1 MTINKISQHTYASH
15 LDDGQVLILSNR
27 IDYSLSSF
35 ADVVWSRQGNW
46 EAFPHTV
53 GSATV
58 VPYGRANDLPTFI
71 RDVVNDNNL
80 VPGIINR
87 QLGLMWGQGPH
98 LYKLGYSDGNIVK
111 IWQEDKEVTAWMKSW
126 NHEEYLRSCIIDYLH
141 LNGFFNAI
149 HLTRGSRIG
158 KKTIARLEHI
168 PAKNARLGWTDT
180 KNIKDVKDIFVGN
193 FENRCVD
200 TGVRRYPVYDPTDPG
215 KHPVSAAYNHLY
227 SFSRDFYALPQ
238 FWGAMKWIIR
248 GSEIPS
254 IFKYVTDNSINL
266 AYHIHSPASY
276 WEERRRILRTMHE
289 DWTDIQVE
297 EEIAS
302 LTKKILKSMTEALSG
317 KTNAG
322 KMFHTID
329 VPDDTGEVR
338 SWKVE
343 PVDQKIKDFVE
354 GQLKISEA
362 STSAIT
368 SGMGL
373 HPSLSNI
380 MVNGKLA
387 SGSELLYAFKLYL
400 SSDVEIPSSIILE
413 PLNQAIAFNFPDKD
427 LRAGFFHQ
435 SVKSEESLTSSA
447 RIKNNN

>member
-1 MTINKISQHTYASH
+1 MKIEKITSHTFASH

-27 IDYSLSSF
+27 MDYSMESF
-35 ADVVWSRQGNW
+35 ANTVWSRSGNW
-46 EAFPHTV
+46 ETFPHTV
-53 GSATV
+53 GTATV
-58 VPYGRANDLPTFI
+58 VPYGRSNDLPTFI

-80 VPGIINR
+80 VPGVINR
-87 QLGLMWGQGPH
+87 QLGLLWGQGPH
-98 LYKLGYSDGNIVK
+98 LYKLGYSEGNIVK
-111 IWQEDKEVTAWMKSW
+111 LWMEDKEVMAWLKSW
-126 NHEEYLRSCIIDYLH
+126 NYEEYLRSCMIDYLH
-141 LNGFFNAI
+141 LNGYFNAF

-158 KKTIARLEHI
+158 KKRIAHLEHI

-276 WEERRRILRTMHE
+276 WEERRRILRIIHE
-289 DWTDIQVE
+289 DWTEARVE
-297 EEIAS
+297 EEIAA
-302 LTKKILKSMTEALSG
+302 LTQKILKSMTEALSG

-343 PVDQKIKDFVE
+343 PVDQKIKDFIE

-368 SGMGL
+368 SGMDL

-427 LRAGFFHQ
+427 LRIGFFHQ

-447 RIKNNN
+447 RLKNN